1 MPSHD
6 SPWPRMHLRAAAPRN
21 IFLAKGSLSPFIPYA
36 KEALPKLMQISQYLQ
51 NGGFVQY
58 SGSGKFDGAL
68 IISQSGGIKMQLKSL
83 LTKGIMI
90 FFLGV
95 FASTAYAQPV
105 GIPQESGF
113 SGFVNGGAG
122 LWRVENNMV
131 KKIGYFKIGDSN
143 ISSID
148 DKPKS
153 EYSMTPILNFNLRY
167 TFASTRTQIFLGNQL
182 EDLLRL
188 DTATLFG
195 VRQELPDQSVIG
207 ISYVFSALVTEVY
220 KDPYDT
226 SGSRNGTDRNING
239 VRLSYDNILSTDLS
253 FQYTYRNIDI
263 DKERSGQAELG
274 YRAGRLIRDGDQ
286 HDVEFLYKYA
296 LQDGGM
302 THTFIPSFKYSRF
315 DLDGDAMSNNFFSFR
330 LNYRYDV
337 EKFAISVNGYYGYA
351 DYDKSNPIYGK
362 TREDD
367 RYGFGVIGFYKRFLG
382 VDGLALAANAIINRQ
397 DSNIDFYDS
406 EIDLYFVSLLYTF

>member
-1 MPSHD
+1 
-6 SPWPRMHLRAAAPRN
+6 
-21 IFLAKGSLSPFIPYA
+21 
-36 KEALPKLMQISQYLQ
+36 
-51 NGGFVQY
+51 
-58 SGSGKFDGAL
+58 
-68 IISQSGGIKMQLKSL
+68 
-83 LTKGIMI
+83 
-90 FFLGV
+90 LGV
-95 FASTAYAQPV
+95 FAATAYAQPT

-113 SGFVNGGAG
+113 SGLVNGGAG
-122 LWRVENNMV
+122 LWRVEDNMV
-131 KKIGYFKIGDSN
+131 KKIGFFKISDDN
-143 ISSID
+143 INSID

-153 EYSMTPILNFNLRY
+153 EYSVSPILNFNLRY

-182 EDLLRL
+182 E
-188 DTATLFG
+188 
-195 VRQELPDQSVIG
+195 
-207 ISYVFSALVTEVY
+207 SYVFSALVTEVY

-226 SGSRNGTDRNING
+226 NGSRNGTDRNING
-239 VRLSYDNILSTDLS
+239 VRLSYDKILSTDLS

-263 DKERSGQAELG
+263 ETERSGLAELG
-274 YRAGRLIRDGDQ
+274 TPSNRLIRDGDQ
-286 HDVEFLYKYA
+286 HDVEFLYRYV
-296 LQDGGM
+296 LEDGGM
-302 THTFIPSFKYSRF
+302 KHTFIPNFKYSRF

-367 RYGFGVIGFYKRFLG
+367 RYGFGIIGFYKRFFG
-382 VDGLALAANAIINRQ
+382 VEGLALTANATLNRQ

>member
-1 MPSHD
+1 M
-6 SPWPRMHLRAAAPRN
+6 RLR
-21 IFLAKGSLSPFIPYA
+21 SLF
-36 KEALPKLMQISQYLQ
+36 
-51 NGGFVQY
+51 
-58 SGSGKFDGAL
+58 
-68 IISQSGGIKMQLKSL
+68 
-83 LTKGIMI
+83 TKGII
-90 FFLGV
+90 LVFLCV
-95 FASTAYAQPV
+95 FTATAYAQPV

-113 SGFVNGGAG
+113 SGLVNGGAG
-122 LWRVENNMV
+122 LWRVEDNMV
-131 KKIGYFKIGDSN
+131 KRIGYFKIGDSN
-143 ISSID
+143 ISSTD
-148 DKPKS
+148 DKPRS
-153 EYSMTPILNFNLRY
+153 EYSVSPILNFNLRY

-188 DTATLFG
+188 DTATLLG
-195 VRQELPDQSVIG
+195 VRQELPDQSIIG

-226 SGSRNGTDRNING
+226 NGSRNGTDRNING
-239 VRLSYDNILSTDLS
+239 VRFSYDKILSTDLS

-263 DKERSGQAELG
+263 EAERSGSALG
-274 YRAGRLIRDGDQ
+274 LTSSQKDKLIRDGDQ
-286 HDVEFLYKYA
+286 HDVEMLYKYV

-302 THTFIPSFKYSRF
+302 THAFIPSVKYSRF
-315 DLDGDAMSNNFFSFR
+315 ELDGDAMSNNFFSFR

-362 TREDD
+362 TRNDN
-367 RYGFGVIGFYKRFLG
+367 RYGFGLIGFYKRFLG
-382 VDGLALAANAIINRQ
+382 VEGLALTANAILNRQ

>member
-1 MPSHD
+1 
-6 SPWPRMHLRAAAPRN
+6 
-21 IFLAKGSLSPFIPYA
+21 
-36 KEALPKLMQISQYLQ
+36 
-51 NGGFVQY
+51 
-58 SGSGKFDGAL
+58 
-68 IISQSGGIKMQLKSL
+68 MQLKSL
-83 LTKGIMI
+83 FTKVII
-90 FFLGV
+90 LVFLCV
-95 FASTAYAQPV
+95 FASTGYAQPM

-113 SGFVNGGAG
+113 SGLVNGGAG
-122 LWRVENNMV
+122 LWRVEDNMV

-153 EYSMTPILNFNLRY
+153 EYSVSPILNFNLRY

-188 DTATLFG
+188 DTATLLG
-195 VRQELPDQSVIG
+195 VRQELPDQSIIG
-207 ISYVFSALVTEVY
+207 ISYIYSALVTEVY

-226 SGSRNGTDRNING
+226 SGSRNGTDRKING
-239 VRLSYDNILSTDLS
+239 VRLSYDKILSTDLS

-263 DKERSGQAELG
+263 EAERSGQAALG

-286 HDVEFLYKYA
+286 HDVEFLYRYVFE
-296 LQDGGM
+296 DGGM
-302 THTFIPSFKYSRF
+302 THTFIPSVKYSRF
-315 DLDGDAMSNNFFSFR
+315 DLDGAAMSNNFFSFR

-337 EKFAISVNGYYGYA
+337 EQFAISVNGYYGYA
-351 DYDKSNPIYGK
+351 DYDKENPIYDK
-362 TREDD
+362 TRNDN

-382 VDGLALAANAIINRQ
+382 VERLALTANATINRQ

>member
-1 MPSHD
+1 M
-6 SPWPRMHLRAAAPRN
+6 RLR
-21 IFLAKGSLSPFIPYA
+21 SLF
-36 KEALPKLMQISQYLQ
+36 
-51 NGGFVQY
+51 
-58 SGSGKFDGAL
+58 
-68 IISQSGGIKMQLKSL
+68 
-83 LTKGIMI
+83 TKGII
-90 FFLGV
+90 LVFLCV
-95 FASTAYAQPV
+95 FTATAYAQPV

-113 SGFVNGGAG
+113 SGLVNGGAG
-122 LWRVENNMV
+122 LWRVEDNMV
-131 KKIGYFKIGDSN
+131 KRIGYFKIGDSN
-143 ISSID
+143 ISSTD
-148 DKPKS
+148 DKPRS
-153 EYSMTPILNFNLRY
+153 EYSVSPILNFNLRY

-188 DTATLFG
+188 DTATLLG

-226 SGSRNGTDRNING
+226 NGSRNGTDRNING
-239 VRLSYDNILSTDLS
+239 VRFSYDKILSTDLS

-263 DKERSGQAELG
+263 EAERSGSALG
-274 YRAGRLIRDGDQ
+274 LTSSQKDKLIRDGDQ
-286 HDVEFLYKYA
+286 HDVEMLYKYV

-302 THTFIPSFKYSRF
+302 THAFIPSVKYSRF
-315 DLDGDAMSNNFFSFR
+315 ELDGDAMSNNFFSFR

-362 TREDD
+362 TRNDN
-367 RYGFGVIGFYKRFLG
+367 RYGFGLIGFYKRFLG
-382 VDGLALAANAIINRQ
+382 VEGLALTANAILNRQ